1 MSRGANVSPW
11 TDFARKVDFLERT
24 ACLRAAYGSRPVK
37 EPPIDSARDAVYC
50 YCACQ
55 ETPPLL
61 FNLNRRNTFG
71 VRPDWSS

>member
-1 MSRGANVSPW
+1 MQIIFSSH
-11 TDFARKVDFLERT
+11 
-24 ACLRAAYGSRPVK
+24 RPVFK
-37 EPPIDSARDAVYC
+37 FCGSLPQDFRFNSLHIDSAHDAVYC